1 MEYVLCNKQY
11 TGQSETN
18 FNLRLNKHQKYV
30 NIQNWLQAD
39 QYFGLPDLNFN
50 KHAIITLIEELNDT
64 NIEKELLKCRL
75 KTRNCTF

>member
-11 TGQSETN
+11 TDQSETN

-50 KHAIITLIEELNDT
+50 KHAIITLIKELNDT